1 MINTIDLKYP
11 VCLDIETT
19 GLDRFR
25 DDITSIQIGFT
36 NVDQGKYVRR
46 FFDWKKLGM
55 KRALTLL
62 TKLKDAKLVTHNGK
76 FDLLFLY
83 VKTGIELKLWVDTL
97 VMAHVCGEEELGLK
111 PLVKKYFKVDYDI
124 SKEAKTGKITEKFK
138 AYGLDDVYYPME
150 LVKIFKKK
158 LKIYNLEKVYKH
170 EMRVYKAYLEVEKNG
185 APISPRR
192 HEIAKKLQEQYKPIL
207 ERLLTVGNINWN
219 STAQVAKILFTDK
232 DVPVYDEKGEKLPN
246 TYEVI
251 EYSFMNDIIY
261 RGEFDTRKGA
271 TLFMNEWKEKNPHLY
286 DIKVKL
292 KHNYAPVII
301 GYGVGLKVI
310 EKTAKGVPSVGSD
323 VLVNYVGNPVV
334 DDLLEYRRLT
344 KLETFIK
351 SWEEIQVDD
360 RIYPSFNITAR
371 TGRTTCNN
379 PNLQNIPQ
387 DKNVRNLIEARPGWK
402 ILECFSGDTEVLT
415 ERGWQRLDSL
425 DKSLKVAQYDTESRE
440 ITFEKPLQY
449 IHHKDRETF
458 SYEDRHTSLC
468 ATANHNMLTVWGKDY
483 DVAKHKFK
491 DVRFSRGNAFIN
503 AGFYHNGASNEF
515 QSRYIAMFTADGSK
529 SEKGYVTFCF
539 SKERKVER
547 CKYILNMLGIEYSFS
562 KIIRSNEVVN
572 YNFYIGKR
580 TDHLLKGFV
589 DRDKKLTMNCI
600 HNLDIK
606 AFLDEVQ
613 YWDATYTVARG
624 KQTVRF
630 TTCIKETAEVVQLM
644 CNLQG
649 KKSTIRID
657 DHNKKV
663 TNGKHS
669 RVYYLSYK
677 RHRDDPHTFMSGEV
691 VDFTK
696 PTIQDVYCVTMPKGT
711 VVIRHNRKVSIQGNC
726 DLSQVELRVASI
738 FSGDENMQ
746 HAYQSGSDLHSKTTT
761 LLFGDTSEMSPQEK
775 KRKRTQAKSCF
786 SGDTEILTEDG
797 FVEFKMY
804 DGITPVAQ
812 YNIETQEISYVDPL
826 DFRMIPNQK
835 VCVFENE
842 NTSLKLTPNHECII
856 QVQNGKKYM
865 KKVPFEDLAGH
876 GQSKYAWVNAGYYKY
891 EKCWFIKD
899 DMTRLV
905 ACFVADGSYSESK
918 TQIRFGFTKK
928 RKIERFRNMVDRLGV
943 DYDEKVQGKLKVTYF
958 TISDFDYVCNMKR
971 YCTADKTLL
980 KPAMTELNPLVY
992 LEEASH
998 WDGHVNHTN
1007 LITVSSTNRSTLDSM
1022 QIMAVQSG
1030 VRARLYKVKD
1040 ERDNVSD
1047 TWTLSYNLNKKPLSR
1062 FESKDIDLRT
1072 HHNTNH
1078 NVYCVTVPEH
1088 NIVIRHNGKVSIQ
1101 GNCNFGFLY
1110 GMSAKTFVQ
1119 YAKNFGLNITEE
1131 DSEHLRENFF
1141 KAYPTLL
1148 TWHEDCIKY
1157 ARANGYTWSP
1167 IGRKRFL
1174 PDINSSNFRA
1184 RGQAERQSIN
1194 SGVQGFASDMCTS
1207 ALADIVFS
1215 DKIDHDRCIVLGSV
1229 HDAILFEIRDDYVEE
1244 VAPKLKYTMEHPSI
1258 LEGLDIPIPIIA
1270 DAEVAQAWGG

>member
-25 DDITSIQIGFT
+25 DEITSIQIGFT

-55 KRALTLL
+55 KRALMLL

-83 VKTGIELKLWVDTL
+83 VKTGVELKLWVDTL

-158 LKIYNLEKVYKH
+158 LKIYSLEKVYKH
-170 EMRVYKAYLEVEKNG
+170 EMRAYSAYLEVEKNG
-185 APISPRR
+185 MPISPRR

-246 TYEVI
+246 TYEVL
-251 EYSFMNDIIY
+251 EYTFMNDIIY

-301 GYGVGLKVI
+301 GYGVGLKAI
-310 EKTAKGVPSVGSD
+310 EKTAKGVPSVSSD

-351 SWEEIQVDD
+351 SWEEIQVND

-371 TGRTTCNN
+371 TGRTTCSS
-379 PNLQNIPQ
+379 PNIQQIPQ

-402 ILECFSGDTEVLT
+402 ILEC
-415 ERGWQRLDSL
+415 
-425 DKSLKVAQYDTESRE
+425 
-440 ITFEKPLQY
+440 
-449 IHHKDRETF
+449 
-458 SYEDRHTSLC
+458 
-468 ATANHNMLTVWGKDY
+468 
-483 DVAKHKFK
+483 
-491 DVRFSRGNAFIN
+491 
-503 AGFYHNGASNEF
+503 
-515 QSRYIAMFTADGSK
+515 
-529 SEKGYVTFCF
+529 
-539 SKERKVER
+539 
-547 CKYILNMLGIEYSFS
+547 
-562 KIIRSNEVVN
+562 
-572 YNFYIGKR
+572 
-580 TDHLLKGFV
+580 
-589 DRDKKLTMNCI
+589 
-600 HNLDIK
+600 
-606 AFLDEVQ
+606 
-613 YWDATYTVARG
+613 
-624 KQTVRF
+624 
-630 TTCIKETAEVVQLM
+630 
-644 CNLQG
+644 
-649 KKSTIRID
+649 
-657 DHNKKV
+657 
-663 TNGKHS
+663 
-669 RVYYLSYK
+669 
-677 RHRDDPHTFMSGEV
+677 
-691 VDFTK
+691 
-696 PTIQDVYCVTMPKGT
+696 
-711 VVIRHNRKVSIQGNC
+711 

-738 FSGDENMQ
+738 FSGDANMQ
-746 HAYQSGSDLHSKTTT
+746 HAYQSGSDLHSKTTL
-761 LLFGDTSEMSPQEK
+761 LLFGDTSDLSKQEQ
-775 KRKRTQAKSCF
+775 KRKRTYSKS
-786 SGDTEILTEDG
+786 
-797 FVEFKMY
+797 
-804 DGITPVAQ
+804 A
-812 YNIETQEISYVDPL
+812 
-826 DFRMIPNQK
+826 
-835 VCVFENE
+835 
-842 NTSLKLTPNHECII
+842 
-856 QVQNGKKYM
+856 
-865 KKVPFEDLAGH
+865 
-876 GQSKYAWVNAGYYKY
+876 
-891 EKCWFIKD
+891 
-899 DMTRLV
+899 
-905 ACFVADGSYSESK
+905 
-918 TQIRFGFTKK
+918 
-928 RKIERFRNMVDRLGV
+928 
-943 DYDEKVQGKLKVTYF
+943 
-958 TISDFDYVCNMKR
+958 
-971 YCTADKTLL
+971 
-980 KPAMTELNPLVY
+980 
-992 LEEASH
+992 
-998 WDGHVNHTN
+998 
-1007 LITVSSTNRSTLDSM
+1007 
-1022 QIMAVQSG
+1022 
-1030 VRARLYKVKD
+1030 
-1040 ERDNVSD
+1040 
-1047 TWTLSYNLNKKPLSR
+1047 
-1062 FESKDIDLRT
+1062 
-1072 HHNTNH
+1072 
-1078 NVYCVTVPEH
+1078 
-1088 NIVIRHNGKVSIQ
+1088 
-1101 GNCNFGFLY
+1101 NFGFLY

>member
-25 DDITSIQIGFT
+25 DEITSIQIGFT

-55 KRALTLL
+55 KRALMLL

-124 SKEAKTGKITEKFK
+124 SKEAKTGQITEKFK

-232 DVPVYDEKGEKLPN
+232 DVPVFDEKGEKLPN
-246 TYEVI
+246 TYEVL
-251 EYSFMNDIIY
+251 EYTFMNDIIY

-271 TLFMNEWKEKNPHLY
+271 TLFKNEWKEKNPHLY

-301 GYGVGLKVI
+301 GYGVGLKAI

-402 ILECFSGDTEVLT
+402 ILEC
-415 ERGWQRLDSL
+415 
-425 DKSLKVAQYDTESRE
+425 
-440 ITFEKPLQY
+440 
-449 IHHKDRETF
+449 
-458 SYEDRHTSLC
+458 
-468 ATANHNMLTVWGKDY
+468 
-483 DVAKHKFK
+483 
-491 DVRFSRGNAFIN
+491 
-503 AGFYHNGASNEF
+503 
-515 QSRYIAMFTADGSK
+515 
-529 SEKGYVTFCF
+529 
-539 SKERKVER
+539 
-547 CKYILNMLGIEYSFS
+547 
-562 KIIRSNEVVN
+562 
-572 YNFYIGKR
+572 
-580 TDHLLKGFV
+580 
-589 DRDKKLTMNCI
+589 
-600 HNLDIK
+600 
-606 AFLDEVQ
+606 
-613 YWDATYTVARG
+613 
-624 KQTVRF
+624 
-630 TTCIKETAEVVQLM
+630 
-644 CNLQG
+644 
-649 KKSTIRID
+649 
-657 DHNKKV
+657 
-663 TNGKHS
+663 
-669 RVYYLSYK
+669 
-677 RHRDDPHTFMSGEV
+677 
-691 VDFTK
+691 
-696 PTIQDVYCVTMPKGT
+696 
-711 VVIRHNRKVSIQGNC
+711 

-786 SGDTEILTEDG
+786 SGDTEILTENG

-865 KKVPFEDLAGH
+865 KKVPFEELAGH

>member
-25 DDITSIQIGFT
+25 DEITSIQIGFT

-55 KRALTLL
+55 KRALMLL
-62 TKLKDAKLVTHNGK
+62 TKLKNAKLVTHNGK

-83 VKTGIELKLWVDTL
+83 VKTGVELKLWVDTL

-219 STAQVAKILFTDK
+219 STAQEAKILFTEK
-232 DVPVYDEKGEKLPN
+232 NVPVYDEKGEKLPN

-251 EYSFMNDIIY
+251 EYTFMNDIIY

-301 GYGVGLKVI
+301 GYGVGLKAI
-310 EKTAKGVPSVGSD
+310 EKTAKGVPSVSSD

-402 ILECFSGDTEVLT
+402 ILEC
-415 ERGWQRLDSL
+415 
-425 DKSLKVAQYDTESRE
+425 
-440 ITFEKPLQY
+440 
-449 IHHKDRETF
+449 
-458 SYEDRHTSLC
+458 
-468 ATANHNMLTVWGKDY
+468 
-483 DVAKHKFK
+483 
-491 DVRFSRGNAFIN
+491 
-503 AGFYHNGASNEF
+503 
-515 QSRYIAMFTADGSK
+515 
-529 SEKGYVTFCF
+529 
-539 SKERKVER
+539 
-547 CKYILNMLGIEYSFS
+547 
-562 KIIRSNEVVN
+562 
-572 YNFYIGKR
+572 
-580 TDHLLKGFV
+580 
-589 DRDKKLTMNCI
+589 
-600 HNLDIK
+600 
-606 AFLDEVQ
+606 
-613 YWDATYTVARG
+613 
-624 KQTVRF
+624 
-630 TTCIKETAEVVQLM
+630 
-644 CNLQG
+644 
-649 KKSTIRID
+649 
-657 DHNKKV
+657 
-663 TNGKHS
+663 
-669 RVYYLSYK
+669 
-677 RHRDDPHTFMSGEV
+677 
-691 VDFTK
+691 
-696 PTIQDVYCVTMPKGT
+696 
-711 VVIRHNRKVSIQGNC
+711 

-761 LLFGDTSEMSPQEK
+761 LLFGDTSNLSKQEQ
-775 KRKRTQAKSCF
+775 KRKRTFSKS
-786 SGDTEILTEDG
+786 L
-797 FVEFKMY
+797 
-804 DGITPVAQ
+804 
-812 YNIETQEISYVDPL
+812 
-826 DFRMIPNQK
+826 
-835 VCVFENE
+835 
-842 NTSLKLTPNHECII
+842 
-856 QVQNGKKYM
+856 
-865 KKVPFEDLAGH
+865 
-876 GQSKYAWVNAGYYKY
+876 
-891 EKCWFIKD
+891 
-899 DMTRLV
+899 
-905 ACFVADGSYSESK
+905 
-918 TQIRFGFTKK
+918 
-928 RKIERFRNMVDRLGV
+928 
-943 DYDEKVQGKLKVTYF
+943 
-958 TISDFDYVCNMKR
+958 
-971 YCTADKTLL
+971 
-980 KPAMTELNPLVY
+980 
-992 LEEASH
+992 
-998 WDGHVNHTN
+998 
-1007 LITVSSTNRSTLDSM
+1007 
-1022 QIMAVQSG
+1022 
-1030 VRARLYKVKD
+1030 
-1040 ERDNVSD
+1040 
-1047 TWTLSYNLNKKPLSR
+1047 
-1062 FESKDIDLRT
+1062 
-1072 HHNTNH
+1072 
-1078 NVYCVTVPEH
+1078 
-1088 NIVIRHNGKVSIQ
+1088 
-1101 GNCNFGFLY
+1101 NFGYLY

-1119 YAKNFGLNITEE
+1119 YAKGFGLNITEE
-1131 DSEHLRENFF
+1131 YSEELRDNFF

-1148 TWHEDCIKY
+1148 TWHEDCKKY
-1157 ARANGYTWSP
+1157 AQANGYTWSP

-1174 PDINSSNFRA
+1174 PDINSSNFKL

-1215 DKIDHDRCIVLGSV
+1215 DEIDHDRCIVLGSV

-1244 VAPKLKYTMEHPSI
+1244 IVPKLKYTMEHPSI

>member
-25 DDITSIQIGFT
+25 DEITSIQIGFT

-55 KRALTLL
+55 KRALMLL

-124 SKEAKTGKITEKFK
+124 SKEAKTGQITEKFK

-219 STAQVAKILFTDK
+219 STAQVAKILFTEK

-251 EYSFMNDIIY
+251 EYTFMNDIIY

-271 TLFMNEWKEKNPHLY
+271 TLFKNEWKEKNPHLY
-286 DIKVKL
+286 DIEVKL
-292 KHNYAPVII
+292 KHNYTPVII

-323 VLVNYVGNPVV
+323 VLVNYIGNSVV

-351 SWEEIQVDD
+351 SWEEIQVND

-371 TGRTTCNN
+371 TGRTTCSS
-379 PNLQNIPQ
+379 PNIQQIPQ
-387 DKNVRNLIEARPGWK
+387 DKNVRNLIEARHGWK
-402 ILECFSGDTEVLT
+402 ILEV
-415 ERGWQRLDSL
+415 
-425 DKSLKVAQYDTESRE
+425 
-440 ITFEKPLQY
+440 
-449 IHHKDRETF
+449 
-458 SYEDRHTSLC
+458 
-468 ATANHNMLTVWGKDY
+468 
-483 DVAKHKFK
+483 
-491 DVRFSRGNAFIN
+491 
-503 AGFYHNGASNEF
+503 
-515 QSRYIAMFTADGSK
+515 
-529 SEKGYVTFCF
+529 
-539 SKERKVER
+539 
-547 CKYILNMLGIEYSFS
+547 
-562 KIIRSNEVVN
+562 
-572 YNFYIGKR
+572 
-580 TDHLLKGFV
+580 
-589 DRDKKLTMNCI
+589 
-600 HNLDIK
+600 
-606 AFLDEVQ
+606 
-613 YWDATYTVARG
+613 
-624 KQTVRF
+624 
-630 TTCIKETAEVVQLM
+630 
-644 CNLQG
+644 
-649 KKSTIRID
+649 
-657 DHNKKV
+657 
-663 TNGKHS
+663 
-669 RVYYLSYK
+669 
-677 RHRDDPHTFMSGEV
+677 
-691 VDFTK
+691 
-696 PTIQDVYCVTMPKGT
+696 
-711 VVIRHNRKVSIQGNC
+711 

-786 SGDTEILTEDG
+786 SGDTEILTENG

-865 KKVPFEDLAGH
+865 KKVPFEELAGH

-1157 ARANGYTWSP
+1157 AQANGYTWSP

-1174 PDINSSNFRA
+1174 PDINSSNFKL

-1215 DKIDHDRCIVLGSV
+1215 KEIDHDRCIVLGSV

>member
-25 DDITSIQIGFT
+25 DEITSIQIGFT

-55 KRALTLL
+55 KRALMLL

-83 VKTGIELKLWVDTL
+83 VKTGVELKLWVDTL

-111 PLVKKYFKVDYDI
+111 PLTKKYFKVDYDI
-124 SKEAKTGKITEKFK
+124 SKEAKTGQITEKFK

-185 APISPRR
+185 MPISPRR

-232 DVPVYDEKGEKLPN
+232 DVPVLDEKGEKLPN
-246 TYEVI
+246 TYEVL
-251 EYSFMNDIIY
+251 EYSFMNDIIL
-261 RGEFDTRKGA
+261 RGEFSSRSEA
-271 TLFMNEWKEKNPHLY
+271 ILFMNEWKEKNPHLY
-286 DIKVKL
+286 DIEVKL

-310 EKTAKGVPSVGSD
+310 EKTAKGVPSVSSD
-323 VLVNYVGNPVV
+323 VLANYFGNPVV

-351 SWEEIQVDD
+351 SWEEIQVND

-371 TGRTTCNN
+371 TGRTTCSN
-379 PNLQNIPQ
+379 PNIQQIPQ

-402 ILECFSGDTEVLT
+402 IKE
-415 ERGWQRLDSL
+415 Q
-425 DKSLKVAQYDTESRE
+425 
-440 ITFEKPLQY
+440 
-449 IHHKDRETF
+449 
-458 SYEDRHTSLC
+458 
-468 ATANHNMLTVWGKDY
+468 DY
-483 DVAKHKFK
+483 
-491 DVRFSRGNAFIN
+491 
-503 AGFYHNGASNEF
+503 
-515 QSRYIAMFTADGSK
+515 
-529 SEKGYVTFCF
+529 
-539 SKERKVER
+539 
-547 CKYILNMLGIEYSFS
+547 
-562 KIIRSNEVVN
+562 
-572 YNFYIGKR
+572 
-580 TDHLLKGFV
+580 
-589 DRDKKLTMNCI
+589 
-600 HNLDIK
+600 
-606 AFLDEVQ
+606 
-613 YWDATYTVARG
+613 
-624 KQTVRF
+624 
-630 TTCIKETAEVVQLM
+630 
-644 CNLQG
+644 
-649 KKSTIRID
+649 
-657 DHNKKV
+657 
-663 TNGKHS
+663 
-669 RVYYLSYK
+669 
-677 RHRDDPHTFMSGEV
+677 
-691 VDFTK
+691 
-696 PTIQDVYCVTMPKGT
+696 
-711 VVIRHNRKVSIQGNC
+711 
-726 DLSQVELRVASI
+726 SQIELRVASM
-738 FSGDENMQ
+738 FSGDTNMQ
-746 HAYQSGSDLHSKTTT
+746 HAYQSGSDLHSKTTE
-761 LLFGDTSEMSPQEK
+761 LLFGDTSSLSPQEQ

-865 KKVPFEDLAGH
+865 KKVPFEELAGH
-876 GQSKYAWVNAGYYKY
+876 GQSKYAWVNAGYYNY

-899 DMTRLV
+899 DMTRLI
-905 ACFVADGSYSESK
+905 ACFVADGSYSASK

-928 RKIERFRNMVDRLGV
+928 RKIERFRNLVNRLGV

-1047 TWTLSYNLNKKPLSR
+1047 TWALSYNLNKKPLSR

-1110 GMSAKTFVQ
+1110 GMSAKTFVD
-1119 YAKNFGLNITEE
+1119 YAKGYGLNITEE
-1131 DSEHLRENFF
+1131 QSEELRNNFF

-1148 TWHEDCIKY
+1148 QWHEDCKNY
-1157 ARANGYTWSP
+1157 ARANGCTWSP

-1174 PDINSSNFRA
+1174 PDINSNNFRA

-1215 DKIDHDRCIVLGSV
+1215 DEIDHDRCIVLGSV
-1229 HDAILFEIRDDYVEE
+1229 HDAILFEIRDDYVDE
-1244 VAPKLKYTMEHPSI
+1244 VSPIINRLMEKPSI
-1258 LEGLDIPIPIIA
+1258 IEGIDIPIPIVA
-1270 DAEVAQAWGG
+1270 DSEVAQAWGG

>member
-25 DDITSIQIGFT
+25 DEITSIQIGFT

-55 KRALTLL
+55 KRALMLL

-158 LKIYNLEKVYKH
+158 LKIYSLEKVYKH
-170 EMRVYKAYLEVEKNG
+170 EMRAYSAYLEVEKNG
-185 APISPRR
+185 MPISPRR

-219 STAQVAKILFTDK
+219 STAQVANILFTDK

-246 TYEVI
+246 TYEVL

-301 GYGVGLKVI
+301 GYGVGLKAI
-310 EKTAKGVPSVGSD
+310 EKTAKGVPSVSSD

-371 TGRTTCNN
+371 TGRTTCSS
-379 PNLQNIPQ
+379 PNIQQIPQ

-402 ILECFSGDTEVLT
+402 IKE
-415 ERGWQRLDSL
+415 Q
-425 DKSLKVAQYDTESRE
+425 
-440 ITFEKPLQY
+440 
-449 IHHKDRETF
+449 
-458 SYEDRHTSLC
+458 
-468 ATANHNMLTVWGKDY
+468 DY
-483 DVAKHKFK
+483 
-491 DVRFSRGNAFIN
+491 
-503 AGFYHNGASNEF
+503 
-515 QSRYIAMFTADGSK
+515 
-529 SEKGYVTFCF
+529 
-539 SKERKVER
+539 
-547 CKYILNMLGIEYSFS
+547 
-562 KIIRSNEVVN
+562 
-572 YNFYIGKR
+572 
-580 TDHLLKGFV
+580 
-589 DRDKKLTMNCI
+589 
-600 HNLDIK
+600 
-606 AFLDEVQ
+606 
-613 YWDATYTVARG
+613 
-624 KQTVRF
+624 
-630 TTCIKETAEVVQLM
+630 
-644 CNLQG
+644 
-649 KKSTIRID
+649 
-657 DHNKKV
+657 
-663 TNGKHS
+663 
-669 RVYYLSYK
+669 
-677 RHRDDPHTFMSGEV
+677 
-691 VDFTK
+691 
-696 PTIQDVYCVTMPKGT
+696 
-711 VVIRHNRKVSIQGNC
+711 
-726 DLSQVELRVASI
+726 SQIELRVASM
-738 FSGDENMQ
+738 FSGDANMQ
-746 HAYQSGSDLHSKTTT
+746 HAYQSGSDLHSKTTE
-761 LLFGDTSEMSPQEK
+761 LLFGDTSSLSPQEQ

-786 SGDTEILTEDG
+786 SGDTEILTENG
-797 FVEFKMY
+797 FVEFRMY
-804 DGITPVAQ
+804 DGTTPVAQ
-812 YNIETQEISYVDPL
+812 YNIESQEISYVEPL
-826 DFRMIPNQK
+826 NFRMIPNQK
-835 VCVFENE
+835 ICVFENE

-891 EKCWFIKD
+891 DKCYFIKD
-899 DMTRLV
+899 DLTRLI
-905 ACFVADGSYSESK
+905 ACFVADGSYSASK
-918 TQIRFGFTKK
+918 TQLRFGFTKK
-928 RKIERFRNMVDRLGV
+928 RKIERFRNMIDRLGV
-943 DYDEKVQGKLKVTYF
+943 AYDEKIQGKLKVTYF
-958 TISDFDYVCNMKR
+958 TISDFDCVTLMKR

-1007 LITVSSTNRSTLDSM
+1007 LILVSSTNLSTLESM

-1030 VRARLYKVKD
+1030 VRARLYKSKD

-1088 NIVIRHNGKVSIQ
+1088 NIVVRHNGKVSIQ

-1110 GMSAKTFVQ
+1110 GMSAKTFVD
-1119 YAKNFGLNITEE
+1119 YAKGYNLNLSLE
-1131 DSEHLRENFF
+1131 DSEQLRNNFF

-1148 TWHEDCIKY
+1148 QWHEDCKNY

-1174 PDINSSNFRA
+1174 PDINSSNFKL

-1215 DKIDHDRCIVLGSV
+1215 DEIDHDRCIVLGSV
-1229 HDAILFEIRDDYVEE
+1229 HDAILFEIRDDYVDE
-1244 VAPKLKYTMEHPSI
+1244 VSPIINRLMEKPSI
-1258 LEGLDIPIPIIA
+1258 IEGIDIPIPIVA
-1270 DAEVAQAWGG
+1270 DSEVAQAWGG

>member
-25 DDITSIQIGFT
+25 DEITSIQIGFT

-55 KRALTLL
+55 KRALMLL

-158 LKIYNLEKVYKH
+158 LKIYNLGKVYKH

-402 ILECFSGDTEVLT
+402 ILEC
-415 ERGWQRLDSL
+415 
-425 DKSLKVAQYDTESRE
+425 
-440 ITFEKPLQY
+440 
-449 IHHKDRETF
+449 
-458 SYEDRHTSLC
+458 
-468 ATANHNMLTVWGKDY
+468 
-483 DVAKHKFK
+483 
-491 DVRFSRGNAFIN
+491 
-503 AGFYHNGASNEF
+503 
-515 QSRYIAMFTADGSK
+515 
-529 SEKGYVTFCF
+529 
-539 SKERKVER
+539 
-547 CKYILNMLGIEYSFS
+547 
-562 KIIRSNEVVN
+562 
-572 YNFYIGKR
+572 
-580 TDHLLKGFV
+580 
-589 DRDKKLTMNCI
+589 
-600 HNLDIK
+600 
-606 AFLDEVQ
+606 
-613 YWDATYTVARG
+613 
-624 KQTVRF
+624 
-630 TTCIKETAEVVQLM
+630 
-644 CNLQG
+644 
-649 KKSTIRID
+649 
-657 DHNKKV
+657 
-663 TNGKHS
+663 
-669 RVYYLSYK
+669 
-677 RHRDDPHTFMSGEV
+677 
-691 VDFTK
+691 
-696 PTIQDVYCVTMPKGT
+696 
-711 VVIRHNRKVSIQGNC
+711 

-738 FSGDENMQ
+738 FSGDANMQ

-761 LLFGDTSEMSPQEK
+761 LLFGDTSELSPQEK

-786 SGDTEILTEDG
+786 SGDTEILTENG

-842 NTSLKLTPNHECII
+842 NTSLKLTPNHECIV
-856 QVQNGKKYM
+856 QVQNSRKYM
-865 KKVPFEDLAGH
+865 KKVPFEELAGH

-918 TQIRFGFTKK
+918 TQIKFGFTKK

-1148 TWHEDCIKY
+1148 TWHEDCKKY
-1157 ARANGYTWSP
+1157 AQANGYTWSP

>member
-25 DDITSIQIGFT
+25 DEITSIQIGFT

-55 KRALTLL
+55 KRALMLL

-83 VKTGIELKLWVDTL
+83 VKTGVELKLWVDTL

-219 STAQVAKILFTDK
+219 STAQVAKILFTEK

-251 EYSFMNDIIY
+251 EYTFMNDIIY

-271 TLFMNEWKEKNPHLY
+271 TLFKNEWKEKNPHLY
-286 DIKVKL
+286 DIEVKL

-402 ILECFSGDTEVLT
+402 ILE
-415 ERGWQRLDSL
+415 
-425 DKSLKVAQYDTESRE
+425 
-440 ITFEKPLQY
+440 
-449 IHHKDRETF
+449 
-458 SYEDRHTSLC
+458 
-468 ATANHNMLTVWGKDY
+468 
-483 DVAKHKFK
+483 
-491 DVRFSRGNAFIN
+491 
-503 AGFYHNGASNEF
+503 
-515 QSRYIAMFTADGSK
+515 
-529 SEKGYVTFCF
+529 
-539 SKERKVER
+539 
-547 CKYILNMLGIEYSFS
+547 
-562 KIIRSNEVVN
+562 
-572 YNFYIGKR
+572 
-580 TDHLLKGFV
+580 
-589 DRDKKLTMNCI
+589 
-600 HNLDIK
+600 
-606 AFLDEVQ
+606 
-613 YWDATYTVARG
+613 
-624 KQTVRF
+624 
-630 TTCIKETAEVVQLM
+630 
-644 CNLQG
+644 
-649 KKSTIRID
+649 
-657 DHNKKV
+657 
-663 TNGKHS
+663 
-669 RVYYLSYK
+669 
-677 RHRDDPHTFMSGEV
+677 
-691 VDFTK
+691 
-696 PTIQDVYCVTMPKGT
+696 
-711 VVIRHNRKVSIQGNC
+711 C

-856 QVQNGKKYM
+856 QVQNGRKYM

-1119 YAKNFGLNITEE
+1119 YAKNFGLSITEE

-1215 DKIDHDRCIVLGSV
+1215 DEIDHDRCIVLGSV

-1258 LEGLDIPIPIIA
+1258 LEGIDIPIPIVA
-1270 DAEVAQAWGG
+1270 DSEVAQAWGG

>member
-25 DDITSIQIGFT
+25 DEITSIQIGFT

-55 KRALTLL
+55 KRALMLL

-251 EYSFMNDIIY
+251 EYTFMNDIIY

-402 ILECFSGDTEVLT
+402 ILEC
-415 ERGWQRLDSL
+415 
-425 DKSLKVAQYDTESRE
+425 
-440 ITFEKPLQY
+440 
-449 IHHKDRETF
+449 
-458 SYEDRHTSLC
+458 
-468 ATANHNMLTVWGKDY
+468 
-483 DVAKHKFK
+483 
-491 DVRFSRGNAFIN
+491 
-503 AGFYHNGASNEF
+503 
-515 QSRYIAMFTADGSK
+515 
-529 SEKGYVTFCF
+529 
-539 SKERKVER
+539 
-547 CKYILNMLGIEYSFS
+547 
-562 KIIRSNEVVN
+562 
-572 YNFYIGKR
+572 
-580 TDHLLKGFV
+580 
-589 DRDKKLTMNCI
+589 
-600 HNLDIK
+600 
-606 AFLDEVQ
+606 
-613 YWDATYTVARG
+613 
-624 KQTVRF
+624 
-630 TTCIKETAEVVQLM
+630 
-644 CNLQG
+644 
-649 KKSTIRID
+649 
-657 DHNKKV
+657 
-663 TNGKHS
+663 
-669 RVYYLSYK
+669 
-677 RHRDDPHTFMSGEV
+677 
-691 VDFTK
+691 
-696 PTIQDVYCVTMPKGT
+696 
-711 VVIRHNRKVSIQGNC
+711 

-865 KKVPFEDLAGH
+865 KKVPFEELAGH

-980 KPAMTELNPLVY
+980 KPAMAELNPLVY

-1131 DSEHLRENFF
+1131 DSGHLRENFF

-1215 DKIDHDRCIVLGSV
+1215 KEIDHDRCIVLGSV

>member
-1 MINTIDLKYP
+1 M
-11 VCLDIETT
+11 CLDIETT

-25 DDITSIQIGFT
+25 DEITSIQIGFT

-55 KRALTLL
+55 KRALMLL

-83 VKTGIELKLWVDTL
+83 VKTGVELKLWVDTL

-111 PLVKKYFKVDYDI
+111 PLTKKYFKVDYDI

-185 APISPRR
+185 MPISPRR

-232 DVPVYDEKGEKLPN
+232 DVPVFDEKGEKLPN
-246 TYEVI
+246 TYEVL
-251 EYSFMNDIIY
+251 EYSFMNDEIL
-261 RGEFDTRKGA
+261 RGEFDTRKEA
-271 TLFMNEWKEKNPHLY
+271 TQFMDEWKEKNPHLY

-292 KHNYAPVII
+292 KHNYAPVTI

-310 EKTAKGVPSVGSD
+310 EKTAKGVPSVSSD
-323 VLVNYVGNPVV
+323 VLANYFGNPVV

-371 TGRTTCNN
+371 TGRTTCSN
-379 PNLQNIPQ
+379 PNIQQIPQ

-402 ILECFSGDTEVLT
+402 ILE
-415 ERGWQRLDSL
+415 
-425 DKSLKVAQYDTESRE
+425 
-440 ITFEKPLQY
+440 
-449 IHHKDRETF
+449 
-458 SYEDRHTSLC
+458 
-468 ATANHNMLTVWGKDY
+468 
-483 DVAKHKFK
+483 
-491 DVRFSRGNAFIN
+491 
-503 AGFYHNGASNEF
+503 
-515 QSRYIAMFTADGSK
+515 
-529 SEKGYVTFCF
+529 
-539 SKERKVER
+539 
-547 CKYILNMLGIEYSFS
+547 
-562 KIIRSNEVVN
+562 
-572 YNFYIGKR
+572 
-580 TDHLLKGFV
+580 
-589 DRDKKLTMNCI
+589 
-600 HNLDIK
+600 
-606 AFLDEVQ
+606 
-613 YWDATYTVARG
+613 
-624 KQTVRF
+624 
-630 TTCIKETAEVVQLM
+630 
-644 CNLQG
+644 
-649 KKSTIRID
+649 
-657 DHNKKV
+657 
-663 TNGKHS
+663 
-669 RVYYLSYK
+669 
-677 RHRDDPHTFMSGEV
+677 
-691 VDFTK
+691 
-696 PTIQDVYCVTMPKGT
+696 
-711 VVIRHNRKVSIQGNC
+711 C

-746 HAYQSGSDLHSKTTT
+746 HAYQSGSDLHSKTTL
-761 LLFGDTSEMSPQEK
+761 LLFGDTSELSPQEQ

-786 SGDTEILTEDG
+786 SGDTEILTENG

-865 KKVPFEDLAGH
+865 KKVPFEELAGH

-899 DMTRLV
+899 DVTRLI
-905 ACFVADGSYSESK
+905 ACFVADGSYSASK

-928 RKIERFRNMVDRLGV
+928 RKIERFRNLVDRLGV

-1110 GMSAKTFVQ
+1110 GMSAKTFVD
-1119 YAKNFGLNITEE
+1119 YAKAYNLNLTEE

-1148 TWHEDCIKY
+1148 TWHEDCKKY
-1157 ARANGYTWSP
+1157 AQANGYTWSP

-1215 DKIDHDRCIVLGSV
+1215 KEIDHDRCIVLGSV

-1244 VAPKLKYTMEHPSI
+1244 IVPKLKYTMEHPSI

>member
-1 MINTIDLKYP
+1 MKKNIDLSKP

-25 DDITSIQIGFT
+25 DEITSLQIGYT
-36 NVDQGKYVRR
+36 DLTTGKYKRK
-46 FFDWKKLGM
+46 FFDWQNTSMEFLLK
-55 KRALTLL
+55 LL
-62 TKLKDAKLVTHNGK
+62 TFLKQAKLVTHNGK

-83 VKTGIELKLWVDTL
+83 VKTGIELNLWVDTL
-97 VMAHVCGEEELGLK
+97 VLAHVCGEEELGLK
-111 PLVKKYFKVDYDI
+111 SLVKKYFNVDYDI
-124 SKEAKTGKITEKFK
+124 ETEAKKGKITEEFIS
-138 AYGLDDVYYPME
+138 YGLDDVLYPVKLM
-150 LVKIFKKK
+150 KIFKKK
-158 LKIYNLEKVYKH
+158 LNLYDLVKVYKH
-170 EMRVYKAYLEVEKNG
+170 EMRAYRAYYEVEKNG
-185 APISPRR
+185 VPISPRR
-192 HEIAKKLQEQYKPIL
+192 GEIAKKLIEEYMPYY
-207 ERLLTVGNINWN
+207 ERLITVADINWN
-219 STAQVAKILFTDK
+219 STVQVASVLYGKK
-232 DVPVYDEKGEKLPN
+232 GKPVYKEKGEKLPN

-251 EYSFMNDIIY
+251 EYLFTGDQIV
-261 RGEFDTRKGA
+261 RGEFDTRKEA
-271 TLFMNEWKEKNPHLY
+271 TQFKDEYLADNNYLY
-286 DIKVKL
+286 GSEVKL
-292 KHNYAPVII
+292 KHNFKPVII

-310 EKTAKGVPSVGSD
+310 EKTAKGVPSVSSD
-323 VLVNYVGNPVV
+323 VLANYIGNPVV

-351 SWEEIQVDD
+351 SWEKIQVDD

-371 TGRTTCNN
+371 TGRTTCSN
-379 PNLQNIPQ
+379 PNLQQIPQ

-402 ILECFSGDTEVLT
+402 ILEC
-415 ERGWQRLDSL
+415 
-425 DKSLKVAQYDTESRE
+425 
-440 ITFEKPLQY
+440 
-449 IHHKDRETF
+449 
-458 SYEDRHTSLC
+458 
-468 ATANHNMLTVWGKDY
+468 
-483 DVAKHKFK
+483 
-491 DVRFSRGNAFIN
+491 
-503 AGFYHNGASNEF
+503 
-515 QSRYIAMFTADGSK
+515 
-529 SEKGYVTFCF
+529 
-539 SKERKVER
+539 
-547 CKYILNMLGIEYSFS
+547 
-562 KIIRSNEVVN
+562 
-572 YNFYIGKR
+572 
-580 TDHLLKGFV
+580 
-589 DRDKKLTMNCI
+589 
-600 HNLDIK
+600 
-606 AFLDEVQ
+606 
-613 YWDATYTVARG
+613 
-624 KQTVRF
+624 
-630 TTCIKETAEVVQLM
+630 
-644 CNLQG
+644 
-649 KKSTIRID
+649 
-657 DHNKKV
+657 
-663 TNGKHS
+663 
-669 RVYYLSYK
+669 
-677 RHRDDPHTFMSGEV
+677 
-691 VDFTK
+691 DF
-696 PTIQDVYCVTMPKGT
+696 
-711 VVIRHNRKVSIQGNC
+711 
-726 DLSQVELRVASI
+726 SQVELRVASI

-786 SGDTEILTEDG
+786 SGDTEILTENG

-865 KKVPFEDLAGH
+865 KKVPFEELAGH

-1110 GMSAKTFVQ
+1110 GMSAKTFVD
-1119 YAKNFGLNITEE
+1119 YAKGYGLNITEE
-1131 DSEHLRENFF
+1131 QSEGFRNNFF
-1141 KAYPTLL
+1141 EAYPRLL
-1148 TWHEDCIKY
+1148 PWHEECKEY
-1157 ARANGYTWSP
+1157 ARKNGHTWSP

-1174 PDINSSNFRA
+1174 PDINSSNWSN
-1184 RGQAERQSIN
+1184 RGQAERQSVN
-1194 SGVQGFASDMCTS
+1194 SGVQGFASDMCIS
-1207 ALADIVFS
+1207 ALSDIVFS
-1215 DKIDHDRCIVLGSV
+1215 DIIDHEHCKVLGSV

-1244 VAPKLKYTMEHPSI
+1244 VVPIVKEMMEHPSI
-1258 LEGLDIPIPIIA
+1258 IDGIDIPIPIIA
-1270 DAEVAQAWGG
+1270 DVEVHQAWGG

>member
-25 DDITSIQIGFT
+25 DEITSIQIGFT

-55 KRALTLL
+55 KRALMLL

-124 SKEAKTGKITEKFK
+124 SKEAKTGQITEKFK

-170 EMRVYKAYLEVEKNG
+170 EMRAYSAYLEVEKNG
-185 APISPRR
+185 MPISPRR

-207 ERLLTVGNINWN
+207 ERLITVADINWN
-219 STAQVAKILFTDK
+219 STAQVAKVLFTDK
-232 DVPVYDEKGEKLPN
+232 GVPVYDEKGEKLPN
-246 TYEVI
+246 TYQVL
-251 EYSFMNDIIY
+251 EYSFMNDIIL
-261 RGEFDTRKGA
+261 RGEFSTRSEA
-271 TLFMNEWKEKNPHLY
+271 TQFMNEYKEENPHLY
-286 DIKVKL
+286 DIEVKL
-292 KHNYAPVII
+292 KHNYNPVVI
-301 GYGVGLKVI
+301 GYGVGLKAI
-310 EKTAKGVPSVGSD
+310 EKTAKGVPSVSSD
-323 VLVNYVGNPVV
+323 VLANYFGNPVV

-351 SWEEIQVDD
+351 SWEEIQVND

-371 TGRTTCNN
+371 TGRTTCSS
-379 PNLQNIPQ
+379 PNIQQIPQ

-402 ILECFSGDTEVLT
+402 IKE
-415 ERGWQRLDSL
+415 Q
-425 DKSLKVAQYDTESRE
+425 
-440 ITFEKPLQY
+440 
-449 IHHKDRETF
+449 
-458 SYEDRHTSLC
+458 
-468 ATANHNMLTVWGKDY
+468 DY
-483 DVAKHKFK
+483 
-491 DVRFSRGNAFIN
+491 
-503 AGFYHNGASNEF
+503 
-515 QSRYIAMFTADGSK
+515 
-529 SEKGYVTFCF
+529 
-539 SKERKVER
+539 
-547 CKYILNMLGIEYSFS
+547 
-562 KIIRSNEVVN
+562 
-572 YNFYIGKR
+572 
-580 TDHLLKGFV
+580 
-589 DRDKKLTMNCI
+589 
-600 HNLDIK
+600 
-606 AFLDEVQ
+606 
-613 YWDATYTVARG
+613 
-624 KQTVRF
+624 
-630 TTCIKETAEVVQLM
+630 
-644 CNLQG
+644 
-649 KKSTIRID
+649 
-657 DHNKKV
+657 
-663 TNGKHS
+663 
-669 RVYYLSYK
+669 
-677 RHRDDPHTFMSGEV
+677 
-691 VDFTK
+691 
-696 PTIQDVYCVTMPKGT
+696 
-711 VVIRHNRKVSIQGNC
+711 
-726 DLSQVELRVASI
+726 SQIELRVASM
-738 FSGDENMQ
+738 FSGDANMQ
-746 HAYQSGSDLHSKTTT
+746 HAYQSGSDLHSKTTE
-761 LLFGDTSEMSPQEK
+761 LLFGDTSSLSPQEQ

-786 SGDTEILTEDG
+786 SGDTEILTENG

-865 KKVPFEDLAGH
+865 KKVPFEELAGH

-899 DMTRLV
+899 DVTRLI
-905 ACFVADGSYSESK
+905 ACFVADGSYSASK

-928 RKIERFRNMVDRLGV
+928 RKIERFRNLVDRLGV

-958 TISDFDYVCNMKR
+958 IISDFDYVCNMKR

-1110 GMSAKTFVQ
+1110 GMSAKTFVD
-1119 YAKNFGLNITEE
+1119 YAKGYGLNITEE
-1131 DSEHLRENFF
+1131 ESEGFRNNFF

-1148 TWHEDCIKY
+1148 QWHEDCKNY

-1174 PDINSSNFRA
+1174 PDINSSNFKL

-1215 DKIDHDRCIVLGSV
+1215 DEIDHDRCIVLGSV
-1229 HDAILFEIRDDYVEE
+1229 HDAILFEIRDDYVDE
-1244 VAPKLKYTMEHPSI
+1244 VSPIINRLMEKPSI
-1258 LEGLDIPIPIIA
+1258 IEGIDIPIPIVA
-1270 DAEVAQAWGG
+1270 DSEVAQAWGG

>member
-1 MINTIDLKYP
+1 MINTIDLKHP

-25 DDITSIQIGFT
+25 DEITSIQIGFT

-55 KRALTLL
+55 KRALMLL

-124 SKEAKTGKITEKFK
+124 SKEAKTGQITDKFK

-219 STAQVAKILFTDK
+219 STAQVANILFTDK

-251 EYSFMNDIIY
+251 EYTFMNDIIY

-387 DKNVRNLIEARPGWK
+387 DKNVRNLIEARHGWK
-402 ILECFSGDTEVLT
+402 ILEV
-415 ERGWQRLDSL
+415 
-425 DKSLKVAQYDTESRE
+425 
-440 ITFEKPLQY
+440 
-449 IHHKDRETF
+449 
-458 SYEDRHTSLC
+458 
-468 ATANHNMLTVWGKDY
+468 
-483 DVAKHKFK
+483 
-491 DVRFSRGNAFIN
+491 
-503 AGFYHNGASNEF
+503 
-515 QSRYIAMFTADGSK
+515 
-529 SEKGYVTFCF
+529 
-539 SKERKVER
+539 
-547 CKYILNMLGIEYSFS
+547 
-562 KIIRSNEVVN
+562 
-572 YNFYIGKR
+572 
-580 TDHLLKGFV
+580 
-589 DRDKKLTMNCI
+589 
-600 HNLDIK
+600 
-606 AFLDEVQ
+606 
-613 YWDATYTVARG
+613 
-624 KQTVRF
+624 
-630 TTCIKETAEVVQLM
+630 
-644 CNLQG
+644 
-649 KKSTIRID
+649 
-657 DHNKKV
+657 
-663 TNGKHS
+663 
-669 RVYYLSYK
+669 
-677 RHRDDPHTFMSGEV
+677 
-691 VDFTK
+691 
-696 PTIQDVYCVTMPKGT
+696 
-711 VVIRHNRKVSIQGNC
+711 

-738 FSGDENMQ
+738 FSGDANMQ

-761 LLFGDTSEMSPQEK
+761 LLFGDTSNLSKQEQ
-775 KRKRTQAKSCF
+775 KRKRTFSKS
-786 SGDTEILTEDG
+786 L
-797 FVEFKMY
+797 
-804 DGITPVAQ
+804 
-812 YNIETQEISYVDPL
+812 
-826 DFRMIPNQK
+826 
-835 VCVFENE
+835 
-842 NTSLKLTPNHECII
+842 
-856 QVQNGKKYM
+856 
-865 KKVPFEDLAGH
+865 
-876 GQSKYAWVNAGYYKY
+876 
-891 EKCWFIKD
+891 
-899 DMTRLV
+899 
-905 ACFVADGSYSESK
+905 
-918 TQIRFGFTKK
+918 
-928 RKIERFRNMVDRLGV
+928 
-943 DYDEKVQGKLKVTYF
+943 
-958 TISDFDYVCNMKR
+958 
-971 YCTADKTLL
+971 
-980 KPAMTELNPLVY
+980 
-992 LEEASH
+992 
-998 WDGHVNHTN
+998 
-1007 LITVSSTNRSTLDSM
+1007 
-1022 QIMAVQSG
+1022 
-1030 VRARLYKVKD
+1030 
-1040 ERDNVSD
+1040 
-1047 TWTLSYNLNKKPLSR
+1047 
-1062 FESKDIDLRT
+1062 
-1072 HHNTNH
+1072 
-1078 NVYCVTVPEH
+1078 
-1088 NIVIRHNGKVSIQ
+1088 
-1101 GNCNFGFLY
+1101 NFGYLY

-1119 YAKNFGLNITEE
+1119 YAKGFGLNITEE
-1131 DSEHLRENFF
+1131 YSEELRDNFF
-1141 KAYPTLL
+1141 KAYPTLIE
-1148 TWHEDCIKY
+1148 WHKNCVEF

>member
-1 MINTIDLKYP
+1 MINTIDLKHP

-25 DDITSIQIGFT
+25 DEITSIQIGFT

-124 SKEAKTGKITEKFK
+124 SKEAKTGQITEKFR

-170 EMRVYKAYLEVEKNG
+170 EMRAYSAYLEVEKNG
-185 APISPRR
+185 MPISPRR

-219 STAQVAKILFTDK
+219 STAQVANILFTDK
-232 DVPVYDEKGEKLPN
+232 DVPVYNEKGNKLPN

-251 EYSFMNDIIY
+251 EYSFMNDEIL
-261 RGEFDTRKGA
+261 RGEFDTREEA
-271 TLFMNEWKEKNPHLY
+271 TQFMNEWKENNPHLY
-286 DIKVKL
+286 DIEVKL
-292 KHNYAPVII
+292 KHNFEPVTI
-301 GYGVGLKVI
+301 GYGVGLKAI
-310 EKTAKGVPSVGSD
+310 EKTAKGVPSVSSG
-323 VLVNYVGNPVV
+323 VLANYFGNPVV

-351 SWEEIQVDD
+351 SWEEIQVND

-371 TGRTTCNN
+371 TGRTTCSS
-379 PNLQNIPQ
+379 PNIQQIPQ

-402 ILECFSGDTEVLT
+402 IKE
-415 ERGWQRLDSL
+415 Q
-425 DKSLKVAQYDTESRE
+425 
-440 ITFEKPLQY
+440 
-449 IHHKDRETF
+449 
-458 SYEDRHTSLC
+458 
-468 ATANHNMLTVWGKDY
+468 DY
-483 DVAKHKFK
+483 
-491 DVRFSRGNAFIN
+491 
-503 AGFYHNGASNEF
+503 
-515 QSRYIAMFTADGSK
+515 
-529 SEKGYVTFCF
+529 
-539 SKERKVER
+539 
-547 CKYILNMLGIEYSFS
+547 
-562 KIIRSNEVVN
+562 
-572 YNFYIGKR
+572 
-580 TDHLLKGFV
+580 
-589 DRDKKLTMNCI
+589 
-600 HNLDIK
+600 
-606 AFLDEVQ
+606 
-613 YWDATYTVARG
+613 
-624 KQTVRF
+624 
-630 TTCIKETAEVVQLM
+630 
-644 CNLQG
+644 
-649 KKSTIRID
+649 
-657 DHNKKV
+657 
-663 TNGKHS
+663 
-669 RVYYLSYK
+669 
-677 RHRDDPHTFMSGEV
+677 
-691 VDFTK
+691 
-696 PTIQDVYCVTMPKGT
+696 
-711 VVIRHNRKVSIQGNC
+711 
-726 DLSQVELRVASI
+726 SQIELRVASM
-738 FSGDENMQ
+738 FSGDANMQ
-746 HAYQSGSDLHSKTTT
+746 HAYQSGSDLHSKTTK
-761 LLFGDTSEMSPQEK
+761 LLFGDTSELSPQEQ

-786 SGDTEILTEDG
+786 SGDTEILTENG

-865 KKVPFEDLAGH
+865 KKVPFEELAGH

-899 DMTRLV
+899 DMTRLI
-905 ACFVADGSYSESK
+905 ACFVADGSYSASK
-918 TQIRFGFTKK
+918 TQIKFGFTKK
-928 RKIERFRNMVDRLGV
+928 RKIERFRNLVDRLGV

-980 KPAMTELNPLVY
+980 KPTMTELNPLVY

-1110 GMSAKTFVQ
+1110 GMSAKTFVE
-1119 YAKNFGLNITEE
+1119 YAKGYNLNLTEE

-1148 TWHEDCIKY
+1148 QWHKDCKNY

-1174 PDINSSNFRA
+1174 PDINSSNFKL

-1215 DKIDHDRCIVLGSV
+1215 DEIDHDRCIVLGSV
-1229 HDAILFEIRDDYVEE
+1229 HDAILFEIRDDYVDE
-1244 VAPKLKYTMEHPSI
+1244 VSPIINRLMEKPSI
-1258 LEGLDIPIPIIA
+1258 IEGIDIPIPIVA
-1270 DAEVAQAWGG
+1270 DSEVAQAWGG

>member
-25 DDITSIQIGFT
+25 DEITSIQIGFT

-55 KRALTLL
+55 KRALMLL

-251 EYSFMNDIIY
+251 EYTFMNDIIY

-301 GYGVGLKVI
+301 GYGVGLKAI

-402 ILECFSGDTEVLT
+402 ILEC
-415 ERGWQRLDSL
+415 
-425 DKSLKVAQYDTESRE
+425 
-440 ITFEKPLQY
+440 
-449 IHHKDRETF
+449 
-458 SYEDRHTSLC
+458 
-468 ATANHNMLTVWGKDY
+468 
-483 DVAKHKFK
+483 
-491 DVRFSRGNAFIN
+491 
-503 AGFYHNGASNEF
+503 
-515 QSRYIAMFTADGSK
+515 
-529 SEKGYVTFCF
+529 
-539 SKERKVER
+539 
-547 CKYILNMLGIEYSFS
+547 
-562 KIIRSNEVVN
+562 
-572 YNFYIGKR
+572 
-580 TDHLLKGFV
+580 
-589 DRDKKLTMNCI
+589 
-600 HNLDIK
+600 
-606 AFLDEVQ
+606 
-613 YWDATYTVARG
+613 
-624 KQTVRF
+624 
-630 TTCIKETAEVVQLM
+630 
-644 CNLQG
+644 
-649 KKSTIRID
+649 
-657 DHNKKV
+657 
-663 TNGKHS
+663 
-669 RVYYLSYK
+669 
-677 RHRDDPHTFMSGEV
+677 
-691 VDFTK
+691 
-696 PTIQDVYCVTMPKGT
+696 
-711 VVIRHNRKVSIQGNC
+711 

-746 HAYQSGSDLHSKTTT
+746 HAYQSGSDLHSKTTL
-761 LLFGDTSEMSPQEK
+761 LLFGDTSDLSKQEQ
-775 KRKRTQAKSCF
+775 KRKRTYSKS
-786 SGDTEILTEDG
+786 
-797 FVEFKMY
+797 
-804 DGITPVAQ
+804 A
-812 YNIETQEISYVDPL
+812 
-826 DFRMIPNQK
+826 
-835 VCVFENE
+835 
-842 NTSLKLTPNHECII
+842 
-856 QVQNGKKYM
+856 
-865 KKVPFEDLAGH
+865 
-876 GQSKYAWVNAGYYKY
+876 
-891 EKCWFIKD
+891 
-899 DMTRLV
+899 
-905 ACFVADGSYSESK
+905 
-918 TQIRFGFTKK
+918 
-928 RKIERFRNMVDRLGV
+928 
-943 DYDEKVQGKLKVTYF
+943 
-958 TISDFDYVCNMKR
+958 
-971 YCTADKTLL
+971 
-980 KPAMTELNPLVY
+980 
-992 LEEASH
+992 
-998 WDGHVNHTN
+998 
-1007 LITVSSTNRSTLDSM
+1007 
-1022 QIMAVQSG
+1022 
-1030 VRARLYKVKD
+1030 
-1040 ERDNVSD
+1040 
-1047 TWTLSYNLNKKPLSR
+1047 
-1062 FESKDIDLRT
+1062 
-1072 HHNTNH
+1072 
-1078 NVYCVTVPEH
+1078 
-1088 NIVIRHNGKVSIQ
+1088 
-1101 GNCNFGFLY
+1101 NFGFLY

>member
-25 DDITSIQIGFT
+25 DEITSIQIGFT

-55 KRALTLL
+55 KRALMLL

-124 SKEAKTGKITEKFK
+124 SKEAKTGQITDKFK

-185 APISPRR
+185 MPISPRR
-192 HEIAKKLQEQYKPIL
+192 HEIAKKLQEQYKPIF

-219 STAQVAKILFTDK
+219 STAQVAKILFTEK

-251 EYSFMNDIIY
+251 EYTFMNDIIY

-301 GYGVGLKVI
+301 GYGVGLKAI
-310 EKTAKGVPSVGSD
+310 EKTAKGVPSVSSG

-371 TGRTTCNN
+371 TGRTTCSS
-379 PNLQNIPQ
+379 PNIQQIPQ
-387 DKNVRNLIEARPGWK
+387 DKNVRNLIEARHGWK
-402 ILECFSGDTEVLT
+402 ILEV
-415 ERGWQRLDSL
+415 
-425 DKSLKVAQYDTESRE
+425 
-440 ITFEKPLQY
+440 
-449 IHHKDRETF
+449 
-458 SYEDRHTSLC
+458 
-468 ATANHNMLTVWGKDY
+468 
-483 DVAKHKFK
+483 
-491 DVRFSRGNAFIN
+491 
-503 AGFYHNGASNEF
+503 
-515 QSRYIAMFTADGSK
+515 
-529 SEKGYVTFCF
+529 
-539 SKERKVER
+539 
-547 CKYILNMLGIEYSFS
+547 
-562 KIIRSNEVVN
+562 
-572 YNFYIGKR
+572 
-580 TDHLLKGFV
+580 
-589 DRDKKLTMNCI
+589 
-600 HNLDIK
+600 
-606 AFLDEVQ
+606 
-613 YWDATYTVARG
+613 
-624 KQTVRF
+624 
-630 TTCIKETAEVVQLM
+630 
-644 CNLQG
+644 
-649 KKSTIRID
+649 
-657 DHNKKV
+657 
-663 TNGKHS
+663 
-669 RVYYLSYK
+669 
-677 RHRDDPHTFMSGEV
+677 
-691 VDFTK
+691 
-696 PTIQDVYCVTMPKGT
+696 
-711 VVIRHNRKVSIQGNC
+711 

-865 KKVPFEDLAGH
+865 KKVPFEELAGH

-918 TQIRFGFTKK
+918 TQIKFGFTKK

>member
-1 MINTIDLKYP
+1 MINTIDLKHP

-25 DDITSIQIGFT
+25 DEITSIQIGFT
-36 NVDQGKYVRR
+36 NVDEGKYVRR

-55 KRALTLL
+55 KRALILL

-83 VKTGIELKLWVDTL
+83 VKTGVELKLWVDTL
-97 VMAHVCGEEELGLK
+97 VMAHICGEEELGLK

-138 AYGLDDVYYPME
+138 AYGLNDVYYPME
-150 LVKIFKKK
+150 LVKIFQKK

-185 APISPRR
+185 VPISPRR

-207 ERLLTVGNINWN
+207 ERLITVANINWN
-219 STAQVAKILFTDK
+219 STAQVAKVLFTEK
-232 DVPVYDEKGEKLPN
+232 DVPVFDEKSEKLPN

-251 EYSFMNDIIY
+251 EYTFMNDLIY
-261 RGEFDTRKGA
+261 RGEFSTRKEA
-271 TLFMNEWKEKNPHLY
+271 TQFMNEWKEKNPHLY
-286 DIKVKL
+286 DIEVKL
-292 KHNYAPVII
+292 KHNYAPVTI
-301 GYGVGLKVI
+301 GYGVGLKAI
-310 EKTAKGVPSVGSD
+310 EKTAKGVSSVGSG
-323 VLVNYVGNPVV
+323 VLVNYIGNPVV

-351 SWEEIQVDD
+351 SWEEIQVND

-402 ILECFSGDTEVLT
+402 ILEC
-415 ERGWQRLDSL
+415 
-425 DKSLKVAQYDTESRE
+425 
-440 ITFEKPLQY
+440 
-449 IHHKDRETF
+449 
-458 SYEDRHTSLC
+458 
-468 ATANHNMLTVWGKDY
+468 
-483 DVAKHKFK
+483 
-491 DVRFSRGNAFIN
+491 
-503 AGFYHNGASNEF
+503 
-515 QSRYIAMFTADGSK
+515 
-529 SEKGYVTFCF
+529 
-539 SKERKVER
+539 
-547 CKYILNMLGIEYSFS
+547 
-562 KIIRSNEVVN
+562 
-572 YNFYIGKR
+572 
-580 TDHLLKGFV
+580 
-589 DRDKKLTMNCI
+589 
-600 HNLDIK
+600 
-606 AFLDEVQ
+606 
-613 YWDATYTVARG
+613 
-624 KQTVRF
+624 
-630 TTCIKETAEVVQLM
+630 
-644 CNLQG
+644 
-649 KKSTIRID
+649 
-657 DHNKKV
+657 
-663 TNGKHS
+663 
-669 RVYYLSYK
+669 
-677 RHRDDPHTFMSGEV
+677 
-691 VDFTK
+691 
-696 PTIQDVYCVTMPKGT
+696 
-711 VVIRHNRKVSIQGNC
+711 
-726 DLSQVELRVASI
+726 DLSQAELRVASM

-746 HAYQSGSDLHSKTTT
+746 HAYQSGSDLHSKTTEM
-761 LLFGDTSEMSPQEK
+761 LFGDTSGLSPQEQ

-786 SGDTEILTEDG
+786 SGDTEILTENG

-804 DGITPVAQ
+804 DGTTPIAQ
-812 YNIETQEISYVDPL
+812 YNIDTQEISYVEPL

-835 VCVFENE
+835 ICVFENE

-891 EKCWFIKD
+891 DKCYFIED
-899 DMTRLV
+899 DLTRLI
-905 ACFVADGSYSESK
+905 ACFVADGSYSASK
-918 TQIRFGFTKK
+918 TRIKFGFTKK
-928 RKIERFRNMVDRLGV
+928 RKIERFRNMIDRLGV
-943 DYDEKVQGKLKVTYF
+943 AYDEKVQGKLKVTYF
-958 TISDFDYVCNMKR
+958 TISDFDYVTIMKR

-1007 LITVSSTNRSTLDSM
+1007 LILVSSTNVSTLESM

-1088 NIVIRHNGKVSIQ
+1088 NIVVRHNGKVSIQ

-1110 GMSAKTFVQ
+1110 GMSAKTFVD
-1119 YAKNFGLNITEE
+1119 YAKSYGLNLSEE
-1131 DSEHLRENFF
+1131 DSEHLRDNFF
-1141 KAYPTLL
+1141 KAYHTLL

-1157 ARANGYTWSP
+1157 ARENGYTWSP

-1174 PDINSSNFRA
+1174 PNINSSNFKL

-1215 DKIDHDRCIVLGSV
+1215 KEIDHDRCIVLGSV

-1244 VAPKLKYTMEHPSI
+1244 IAPKLKYTMEHPSI
-1258 LEGLDIPIPIIA
+1258 LEGLDVPIPIIA
-1270 DAEVAQAWGG
+1270 DAEVVQAWGG

>member
-36 NVDQGKYVRR
+36 NVDQGNYVRR

-55 KRALTLL
+55 KRALMLL

-124 SKEAKTGKITEKFK
+124 SKEAKTGQITEKFR

-170 EMRVYKAYLEVEKNG
+170 EMRAYSAYLEVEKNG
-185 APISPRR
+185 MPISPRR

-219 STAQVAKILFTDK
+219 STAQVAKILFTKK
-232 DVPVYDEKGEKLPN
+232 DEPVYDDKGEKLPN

-292 KHNYAPVII
+292 KHNYAPVTI
-301 GYGVGLKVI
+301 GYGVGLKAI
-310 EKTAKGVPSVGSD
+310 EKTAKGVPSVSSD
-323 VLVNYVGNPVV
+323 VLANYFGNPVV

-351 SWEEIQVDD
+351 SWEEIQVND

-371 TGRTTCNN
+371 TGRTTCSS
-379 PNLQNIPQ
+379 PNIQQIPQ

-402 ILECFSGDTEVLT
+402 ILE
-415 ERGWQRLDSL
+415 
-425 DKSLKVAQYDTESRE
+425 
-440 ITFEKPLQY
+440 
-449 IHHKDRETF
+449 
-458 SYEDRHTSLC
+458 
-468 ATANHNMLTVWGKDY
+468 
-483 DVAKHKFK
+483 
-491 DVRFSRGNAFIN
+491 
-503 AGFYHNGASNEF
+503 
-515 QSRYIAMFTADGSK
+515 
-529 SEKGYVTFCF
+529 
-539 SKERKVER
+539 
-547 CKYILNMLGIEYSFS
+547 
-562 KIIRSNEVVN
+562 
-572 YNFYIGKR
+572 
-580 TDHLLKGFV
+580 
-589 DRDKKLTMNCI
+589 
-600 HNLDIK
+600 
-606 AFLDEVQ
+606 
-613 YWDATYTVARG
+613 
-624 KQTVRF
+624 
-630 TTCIKETAEVVQLM
+630 
-644 CNLQG
+644 
-649 KKSTIRID
+649 
-657 DHNKKV
+657 
-663 TNGKHS
+663 
-669 RVYYLSYK
+669 
-677 RHRDDPHTFMSGEV
+677 
-691 VDFTK
+691 
-696 PTIQDVYCVTMPKGT
+696 
-711 VVIRHNRKVSIQGNC
+711 C

-865 KKVPFEDLAGH
+865 KKVPFEELAGH

-998 WDGHVNHTN
+998 WNGHVNHTN

-1270 DAEVAQAWGG
+1270 DAEVGKAWGG

>member
-1 MINTIDLKYP
+1 MKKNINLSKP

-25 DDITSIQIGFT
+25 DEITSLQIGYT
-36 NVDQGKYVRR
+36 DLTTGKYKRK
-46 FFDWKKLGM
+46 FFDWQNTSMEFLLK
-55 KRALTLL
+55 LL
-62 TKLKDAKLVTHNGK
+62 TFLKQAKLVTHNGK

-83 VKTGIELKLWVDTL
+83 VKTGIELNLWVDTL
-97 VMAHVCGEEELGLK
+97 VLAHVCGEEELGLK
-111 PLVKKYFKVDYDI
+111 PLVKKYFNVDYDI
-124 SKEAKTGKITEKFK
+124 ETEAKKGNITEEFIS
-138 AYGLDDVYYPME
+138 YGLDDVLYPVKLM
-150 LVKIFKKK
+150 KIFKKK
-158 LKIYNLEKVYKH
+158 LNLYDLVKVYKH
-170 EMRVYKAYLEVEKNG
+170 EMRAYRAYYEVEKNG
-185 APISPRR
+185 VPISPRR
-192 HEIAKKLQEQYKPIL
+192 GEIAKKLIEEYMPYY
-207 ERLLTVGNINWN
+207 ERLITVADINWN
-219 STAQVAKILFTDK
+219 STVQVASVLYGKK
-232 DVPVYDEKGEKLPN
+232 GKPVYKEKGEKLPN

-251 EYSFMNDIIY
+251 EYTFTGESFV
-261 RGEFDTRKGA
+261 RGEFNTRKEA
-271 TLFMNEWKEKNPHLY
+271 TQFKDEYLAENNYLY
-286 DIKVKL
+286 GIDVKL
-292 KHNYAPVII
+292 KHNFKPVVI

-310 EKTAKGVPSVGSD
+310 EKTAKGVPSVSSD
-323 VLVNYVGNPVV
+323 VLANYIGNPVV

-351 SWEEIQVDD
+351 SWEKIQVDD

-371 TGRTTCNN
+371 TGRTTCSN
-379 PNLQNIPQ
+379 PNLQQIPQ

-402 ILECFSGDTEVLT
+402 ILEC
-415 ERGWQRLDSL
+415 
-425 DKSLKVAQYDTESRE
+425 
-440 ITFEKPLQY
+440 
-449 IHHKDRETF
+449 
-458 SYEDRHTSLC
+458 
-468 ATANHNMLTVWGKDY
+468 
-483 DVAKHKFK
+483 
-491 DVRFSRGNAFIN
+491 
-503 AGFYHNGASNEF
+503 
-515 QSRYIAMFTADGSK
+515 
-529 SEKGYVTFCF
+529 
-539 SKERKVER
+539 
-547 CKYILNMLGIEYSFS
+547 
-562 KIIRSNEVVN
+562 
-572 YNFYIGKR
+572 
-580 TDHLLKGFV
+580 
-589 DRDKKLTMNCI
+589 
-600 HNLDIK
+600 
-606 AFLDEVQ
+606 
-613 YWDATYTVARG
+613 
-624 KQTVRF
+624 
-630 TTCIKETAEVVQLM
+630 
-644 CNLQG
+644 
-649 KKSTIRID
+649 
-657 DHNKKV
+657 
-663 TNGKHS
+663 
-669 RVYYLSYK
+669 
-677 RHRDDPHTFMSGEV
+677 
-691 VDFTK
+691 DF
-696 PTIQDVYCVTMPKGT
+696 
-711 VVIRHNRKVSIQGNC
+711 
-726 DLSQVELRVASI
+726 SQVELRVASM
-738 FSGDENMQ
+738 FSGDANMQ
-746 HAYQSGSDLHSKTTT
+746 HAYNSGSDLHSKTTE
-761 LLFGDTSEMSPQEK
+761 LLFGDTSNLSKQEQ

-826 DFRMIPNQK
+826 NFRMIPNQK

-865 KKVPFEDLAGH
+865 KKVPFEELAGH

-1110 GMSAKTFVQ
+1110 GMSAKTFVD
-1119 YAKNFGLNITEE
+1119 YAKGYGLNITEE
-1131 DSEHLRENFF
+1131 QSEGFRNNFF
-1141 KAYPTLL
+1141 EAYPRLL
-1148 TWHEDCIKY
+1148 PWHEECKEY
-1157 ARANGYTWSP
+1157 ARKNGHTWSP

-1174 PDINSSNFRA
+1174 PDINSSNWSN
-1184 RGQAERQSIN
+1184 RGQAERQSVN
-1194 SGVQGFASDMCTS
+1194 SGVQGFASDMCIS
-1207 ALADIVFS
+1207 ALSDIVFS
-1215 DKIDHDRCIVLGSV
+1215 DIIDHERCKVLGSV

-1244 VAPKLKYTMEHPSI
+1244 VVPIVKEMMEHPSI
-1258 LEGLDIPIPIIA
+1258 IDGIDIPIPIIA
-1270 DAEVAQAWGG
+1270 DVEVHQAWGG

>member
-1 MINTIDLKYP
+1 M
-11 VCLDIETT
+11 DIETT

-25 DDITSIQIGFT
+25 DEITSIQIGFT

-55 KRALTLL
+55 KRALMLL

-124 SKEAKTGKITEKFK
+124 SKEAKTGQITEKFK

-158 LKIYNLEKVYKH
+158 LKIYSLEKVYKH
-170 EMRVYKAYLEVEKNG
+170 EMRAYSAYLEVEKNG
-185 APISPRR
+185 MPISPRR
-192 HEIAKKLQEQYKPIL
+192 HEIAKKLQDQYKPIL
-207 ERLLTVGNINWN
+207 ERLITVGNINWN
-219 STAQVAKILFTDK
+219 STAQVAKILFTEK
-232 DVPVYDEKGEKLPN
+232 DVPVFDEKGKKLPN
-246 TYEVI
+246 TYEVL
-251 EYSFMNDIIY
+251 EYTFMNDVIY

-286 DIKVKL
+286 DIEVKL
-292 KHNYAPVII
+292 KHNYAPVTI

-310 EKTAKGVPSVGSD
+310 EKTAKGVPSVSSD
-323 VLVNYVGNPVV
+323 VLANYFGNPVV

-371 TGRTTCNN
+371 TGRTTCSS
-379 PNLQNIPQ
+379 PNIQQIPQ

-402 ILECFSGDTEVLT
+402 IKE
-415 ERGWQRLDSL
+415 Q
-425 DKSLKVAQYDTESRE
+425 
-440 ITFEKPLQY
+440 
-449 IHHKDRETF
+449 
-458 SYEDRHTSLC
+458 
-468 ATANHNMLTVWGKDY
+468 DY
-483 DVAKHKFK
+483 
-491 DVRFSRGNAFIN
+491 
-503 AGFYHNGASNEF
+503 
-515 QSRYIAMFTADGSK
+515 
-529 SEKGYVTFCF
+529 
-539 SKERKVER
+539 
-547 CKYILNMLGIEYSFS
+547 
-562 KIIRSNEVVN
+562 
-572 YNFYIGKR
+572 
-580 TDHLLKGFV
+580 
-589 DRDKKLTMNCI
+589 
-600 HNLDIK
+600 
-606 AFLDEVQ
+606 
-613 YWDATYTVARG
+613 
-624 KQTVRF
+624 
-630 TTCIKETAEVVQLM
+630 
-644 CNLQG
+644 
-649 KKSTIRID
+649 
-657 DHNKKV
+657 
-663 TNGKHS
+663 
-669 RVYYLSYK
+669 
-677 RHRDDPHTFMSGEV
+677 
-691 VDFTK
+691 
-696 PTIQDVYCVTMPKGT
+696 
-711 VVIRHNRKVSIQGNC
+711 
-726 DLSQVELRVASI
+726 SQIELRVASM
-738 FSGDENMQ
+738 FSGDANMQ
-746 HAYQSGSDLHSKTTT
+746 HAYQSGSDLHSKTTE
-761 LLFGDTSEMSPQEK
+761 LLFGDTSSLSHQEQ

-786 SGDTEILTEDG
+786 SGDTEILTENG

-899 DMTRLV
+899 DMTRLI
-905 ACFVADGSYSESK
+905 ACFVADGSYSASK

-928 RKIERFRNMVDRLGV
+928 RKIERFRNLVDRLGV

-1110 GMSAKTFVQ
+1110 GMSAKTFVD
-1119 YAKNFGLNITEE
+1119 YARGYNLNITEE
-1131 DSEHLRENFF
+1131 ESEGFRNNFF

-1148 TWHEDCIKY
+1148 QWHEDCKNY

-1174 PDINSSNFRA
+1174 PDINSSNFKL

-1215 DKIDHDRCIVLGSV
+1215 DEIDHDRCIVLGSV
-1229 HDAILFEIRDDYVEE
+1229 HDAILFEIRDDYVDE
-1244 VAPKLKYTMEHPSI
+1244 VSPIINRLMEKPSI
-1258 LEGLDIPIPIIA
+1258 IEGIDIPIPIVA
-1270 DAEVAQAWGG
+1270 DSEVAQAWGG